1 MTGEDRRFYGL
12 LLLAFGP
19 LFLAGGWLASFTAVG
34 AVLIFAGTAMLLAAP
49 LLLRS
54 IRAGAVALGL
64 VAAGWGWGWPWVAGL

>member
-19 LFLAGGWLASFTAVG
+19 LFIAGGWLASFTLVG
-34 AVLIFAGTAMLLAAP
+34 VALIVAGSAMLLAAP

-54 IRAGAVALGL
+54 IRVFALACGL
-64 VAAGWGWGWPWVAGL
+64 VVVGWGWPWMVSL